1 MMKNAFMAACWLS
14 IFCSGVYAE
23 NDRCPFPEI
32 YVETDRSYHE
42 CANGYVKKGTS
53 CELFIKT
60 LEQILPRYDCKRSF
74 DTSPVPAIWLFG
86 AASKDYIELLYELAS
101 GADPMYSSNW
111 FADVSASARVIFLS
125 EEFRAVLDGT
135 MAEEYY
141 PLIEKVREER

>member
-1 MMKNAFMAACWLS
+1 MKNAFISAFWLS
-14 IFCSGVYAE
+14 IFCSGVYAG

-42 CANGYVKKGTS
+42 CANGQKGAS
-53 CELFIKT
+53 CELFLKK

-86 AASKDYIELLYELAS
+86 AASKDYIVLLYELAS
-101 GADPMYSSNW
+101 GANPMYSSNW

-125 EEFRAVLDGT
+125 KEFRTVLDGA

-141 PLIEKVREER
+141 PLIEKVREEQ